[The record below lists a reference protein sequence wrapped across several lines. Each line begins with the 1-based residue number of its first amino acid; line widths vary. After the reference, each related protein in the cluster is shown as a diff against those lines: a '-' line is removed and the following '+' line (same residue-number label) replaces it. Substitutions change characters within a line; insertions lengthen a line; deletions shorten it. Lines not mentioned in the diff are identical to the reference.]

1 MDSLNIITI
10 IACLIIAVA
19 FFLAWKYISTTDQD
33 NLPSRK
39 KWVEQLPSFVST
51 LGVFGTFIG
60 ITMGLLAFEPND
72 LNNSIPLLLDGL
84 KTAFFTSLLGMLGSL
99 ILTRRVNHKLDIL
112 NQPEEQQSEI
122 EKSANLI
129 VNAINNLDSNM
140 PTLQIIYSQLR
151 LLKDDFGTVAKDT
164 IAGSLKEI
172 EDNLSTLVNDQVR
185 QLADDVEEIKAHMED
200 LKEKNES
207 FTESLDQIGT
217 AVNST
222 TNEVSRL
229 CAVAVTATSSIATMD
244 NNTDEI
250 KKAINKIET
259 STSEIK
265 ESVEPEE
272 PATDE
277 PDDNELPF

>member
-99 ILTRRVNHKLDIL
+99 ILTRRVNHKLDML
-112 NQPEEQQSEI
+112 HQTKDKGSEI
-122 EKSANLI
+122 EKAANLI
-129 VNAINNLDSNM
+129 VQALNNLDSNM
-140 PTLQIIYSQLR
+140 PTLKSIDSQVKQ
-151 LLKDDFGTVAKDT
+151 LKDEVNRIPKDAVADT
-164 IAGSLKEI
+164 LQNI

-185 QLADDVEEIKAHMED
+185 QLADDVEEIKAHIEE

-207 FTESLDQIGT
+207 FTNSLNQIGT
-217 AVNST
+217 AVNNT

-277 PDDNELPF
+277 PNDNELPF